1 MYSFDETANGIISL
15 VSLSDPLLLVYRI
28 AADFCV
34 FILYPATLKLQHF

>member
-15 VSLSDPLLLVYRI
+15 VSLSDLLLLVYGN

-34 FILYPATLKLQHF
+34 LISYLAG